1 MKRIGDIFITD
12 VNSEG
17 AFSADLPD
25 GEYSIESIYSDAFN
39 YVYDV
44 KINTDFDRFTVSEG
58 NLSVNGDE
66 IENLDLSIPTES
78 LKVQIRQ

>member
-1 MKRIGDIFITD
+1 MISNGVVGNSKVTFYNESIGDIFITD

-17 AFSADLPD
+17 SFSADLPD

-44 KINTDFDRFTVSEG
+44 KV
-58 NLSVNGDE
+58 
-66 IENLDLSIPTES
+66 
-78 LKVQIRQ
+78 KY